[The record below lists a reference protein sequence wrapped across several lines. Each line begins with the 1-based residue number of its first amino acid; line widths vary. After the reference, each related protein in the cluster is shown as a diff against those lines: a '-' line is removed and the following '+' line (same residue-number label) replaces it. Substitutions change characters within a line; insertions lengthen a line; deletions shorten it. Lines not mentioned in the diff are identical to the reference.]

1 MGKKKERLK
10 NNAPTDDEIM
20 EQIDTYL
27 DQDILNQQI
36 KRLEDVKGMRNCSL
50 CTYCHLTNINDYFV
64 DGRFKCRAKN
74 EWRAITDSFEYN
86 CQYFYLR
93 SCLNC
98 FYYNSH
104 IEPCSVAK
112 DRLSHGIDMRYSVC
126 SHFRVN
132 NSDYKLRHSLVLGR
146 KYIPYEY
153 RFESYAMKQETLW
166 LIDQVKRGNSKYLSA
181 RRYDKD
187 IKDVMLQLYNRYEIK
202 FNEKAQQSKVKLDK
216 MEKYLKDGYETNY
229 AEEE

>member
-10 NNAPTDDEIM
+10 KNAPTDDEIM

-27 DQDILNQQI
+27 DQDILNQQV
-36 KRLEDVKGMRNCSL
+36 KRLEDIKGMRNCTL

-64 DGRFKCRAKN
+64 DGRFKCRARN
-74 EWRAITDSFEYN
+74 EWRSIKDNFEYN

-112 DRLSHGIDMRYSVC
+112 DRLEHGIDMRYSVC

-166 LIDQVKRGNSKYLSA
+166 LIDQVKIGNSKYLSA

-202 FNEKAQQSKVKLDK
+202 FNEKAQLSKIKLDK